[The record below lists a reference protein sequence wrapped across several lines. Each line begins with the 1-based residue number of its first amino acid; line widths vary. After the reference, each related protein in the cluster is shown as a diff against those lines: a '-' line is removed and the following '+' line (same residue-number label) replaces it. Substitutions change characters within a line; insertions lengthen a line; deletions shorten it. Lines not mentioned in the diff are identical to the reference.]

1 MKFNYQFTYSKKK
14 EFILFFSEFFFFIF
28 EIIRHFIPTR
38 VFKESLKGL
47 FISNFKLIILANG
60 PSLENDLSRIN
71 INSQIF
77 AVNTLPTKSFFFKFK
92 PKFLCWIDSMF
103 WLDLA
108 SVDDKIQSLVSKTYI
123 ELNKVD
129 WEIFLFI
136 PKQAKK
142 EIIKRIDNKNIKIF
156 ELPSLTFD
164 FESSIYLRLLSKI
177 LLPPPRINVAITAI
191 YIAILSGIKDID
203 LIGADMNRIHSFN
216 VNQKSNESFMDYI
229 HFSSIQNIK
238 LDLKDKLK
246 SRRPKSMFV
255 RLIREASTFKWF
267 AYVSMMANISGVNLK
282 NKSTNSLVDSIER

>member
-1 MKFNYQFTYSKKK
+1 MF
-14 EFILFFSEFFFFIF
+14 
-28 EIIRHFIPTR
+28 
-38 VFKESLKGL
+38 
-47 FISNFKLIILANG
+47 
-60 PSLENDLSRIN
+60 
-71 INSQIF
+71 
-77 AVNTLPTKSFFFKFK
+77 
-92 PKFLCWIDSMF
+92 WIDPI
-103 WLDLA
+103 
-108 SVDDKIQSLVSKTYI
+108 SVDDKINSLVSKTYT

-164 FESSIYLRLLSKI
+164 FESSIYLRLLSKMF
-177 LLPPPRINVAITAI
+177 LPPPRINVAITAI

-216 VNQKSNESFMDYI
+216 VNQKSNETFMDYL
-229 HFSSIQNIK
+229 HFSSIQNVK

-246 SRRPKSMFV
+246 SRAPKSMLV
-255 RLIREASTFKWF
+255 RLMREASTFKWF
-267 AYVSMMANISGVNLK
+267 AYVSMMANIAGVNLK